1 MEEKNNSVIKE
12 IKVWITPAL
21 LSLVSMMLYQNM
33 EEMKGDI
40 KILLNQTA
48 GDHARIE
55 NLEKTVIRFENY
67 LYKGKQSS
75 HWEDE
80 VRQLQIPILFKEEEK
95 EVKPVD
101 REA

>member
-1 MEEKNNSVIKE
+1 MEEKNSVIKE

-67 LYKGKQSS
+67 LYKGKVSNNYG
-75 HWEDE
+75 DE
-80 VRQLQIPILFKEEEK
+80 MMMFQKPTLFKEEEK
-95 EVKPVD
+95 EIKPED

>member
-1 MEEKNNSVIKE
+1 MEEKKDIVKE

-33 EEMKGDI
+33 EEMKSDI

-67 LYKGKQSS
+67 LYKNTKPTSS
-75 HWEDE
+75 NYGDHFEMY
-80 VRQLQIPILFKEEEK
+80 RQPVLFKEEEK
-95 EVKPVD
+95 EVKPTNI
-101 REA
+101 